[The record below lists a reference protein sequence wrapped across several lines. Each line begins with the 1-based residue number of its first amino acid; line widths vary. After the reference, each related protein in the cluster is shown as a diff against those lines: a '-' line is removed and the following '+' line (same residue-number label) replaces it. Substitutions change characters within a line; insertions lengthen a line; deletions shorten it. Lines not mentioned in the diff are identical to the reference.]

1 MRALILSDIHSNLE
15 AFDAVLAHAR
25 ANGGWDVIWFLG
37 DLVGYGADP
46 GPCIAR
52 LRSHPHLA
60 VAGNHDHAVTGQL
73 NPDRFNSAARAAAL
87 WTAARLATDE
97 LRWLAGWPEIAPAG
111 EGDFT
116 LVHGSLRDPIMEYLI
131 SAPAARATFARQ
143 QTPFCLVGHSHY
155 PLVWT
160 ETRGDSGN
168 GNGAAAGAEASLLD
182 TASPLPLRRGRRQII
197 NPGSVGQPRDGD
209 WRASY
214 ILYDSAAR
222 HNADTAAT
230 AAGTADAAGIME
242 HRRVEYDIAA
252 AQAKIRA
259 AGLPAILAERLAE
272 GR

>member
-73 NPDRFNSAARAAAL
+73 NPDLFNHAASAAAL

-97 LRWLAGWPEIAPAG
+97 LRWLAGLPEIAPAG

-160 ETRGDSGN
+160 ETGGSSG
-168 GNGAAAGAEASLLD
+168 GGSGRGAAAGAKASLLD

-209 WRASY
+209 RRASY
-214 ILYDSAAR
+214 ILYDSAAG
-222 HNADTAAT
+222 HNDHAAT
-230 AAGTADAAGIME
+230 AETPDAAGIME

>member
-1 MRALILSDIHSNLE
+1 MLSGSW
-15 AFDAVLAHAR
+15 ATWWATAPT
-25 ANGGWDVIWFLG
+25 
-37 DLVGYGADP
+37 P

-73 NPDRFNSAARAAAL
+73 NPDRFNSAASAAAL

-97 LRWLAGWPEIAPAG
+97 LRWLAGLPEIAPAG

-131 SAPAARATFARQ
+131 SAPAALATFARQ

-160 ETRGDSGN
+160 ETGGGNDSNSG
-168 GNGAAAGAEASLLD
+168 GGAAAGAEASLLD

-214 ILYDSAAR
+214 ILYDSAAG
-222 HNADTAAT
+222 HSDHAA
-230 AAGTADAAGIME
+230 AAETPDAAGIME

-259 AGLPAILAERLAE
+259 AGLPTILAERLAE

>member
-60 VAGNHDHAVTGQL
+60 VAGNHDHAATGQL
-73 NPDRFNSAARAAAL
+73 NPDRFNYAARAAAL

-97 LRWLAGWPEIAPAG
+97 LRWLAALPEIAPAG

-131 SAPAARATFARQ
+131 SAPAALATFARQ

-160 ETRGDSGN
+160 ETGGGRDS

-214 ILYDSAAR
+214 ILYDSAAG
-222 HNADTAAT
+222 HNADAAAT
-230 AAGTADAAGIME
+230 DTDATDAAGIME

>member
-25 ANGGWDVIWFLG
+25 ASGGWDVIWFLG

-60 VAGNHDHAVTGQL
+60 VAGNHDHAATGQL
-73 NPDRFNSAARAAAL
+73 NPDRFNHAARAAAL

-97 LRWLAGWPEIAPAG
+97 LRWLAGLPEIAPAG

-160 ETRGDSGN
+160 ETGGIYDSGN
-168 GNGAAAGAEASLLD
+168 DAAAGAEASLLD
-182 TASPLPLRRGRRQII
+182 AASPLPLRRGRRQII

-214 ILYDSAAR
+214 ILYDSAAG
-222 HNADTAAT
+222 HSDHAAT
-230 AAGTADAAGIME
+230 ARTPDAAGIME